1 MNIQELYKFVEKQE
15 GKILNLA
22 DDNIIVEQRF
32 GRNKD
37 VVREYRI
44 LAVFIEDDELF
55 VRYQLIGYPG
65 FDYEAYFK
73 DLLYLSKPFVDSL
86 LKQIKHD

>member
-1 MNIQELYKFVEKQE
+1 MHELYKFAEKQE
-15 GKILNLA
+15 GNILNLA

-44 LAVFIEDDELF
+44 LDVFIEDDELL

-73 DLLYLSKPFVDSL
+73 DLLYLSKPFIDSL
-86 LKQIKHD
+86 LKQIKYD